1 MSDLADLPKLKR
13 GVAGWVGRP
22 VWREIRSFDER
33 RKLRASP
40 LWRGDGVPVG
50 NDRPVLLIPGFM
62 SGEHKAAPLAHVL
75 SAAGWDVEI
84 AEVGRNAGPA
94 YVGVDAAEL
103 GLRRLSERSGEPVT
117 VVGHTRGGQYG
128 RVLAVRHPELVKRV
142 IAVGSPLRTKY
153 PPFFVVKVPA
163 ETLDWCWRAG
173 WFGPV
178 SIGREQEVDDHR
190 YLEFPESVDLVSIY
204 SRSDGI
210 VDWRYS
216 FDPAASMVEVSATH
230 LGLMH
235 SVAGVS
241 AVVAQLRDRVERD

>member
-1 MSDLADLPKLKR
+1 
-13 GVAGWVGRP
+13 
-22 VWREIRSFDER
+22 
-33 RKLRASP
+33 
-40 LWRGDGVPVG
+40 
-50 NDRPVLLIPGFM
+50 LI
-62 SGEHKAAPLAHVL
+62 S
-75 SAAGWDVEI
+75 
-84 AEVGRNAGPA
+84 
-94 YVGVDAAEL
+94 
-103 GLRRLSERSGEPVT
+103 
-117 VVGHTRGGQYG
+117 
-128 RVLAVRHPELVKRV
+128 RV

-210 VDWRYS
+210 VDWRFS
-216 FDPAASMVEVSATH
+216 FDPAARMVEISATH

-235 SVAGVS
+235 SIAGVT
-241 AVVAQLRDRVERD
+241 AVIEQMTKIRP